1 MMKGSWI
8 NLFIVFIVF
17 PFLSKGQ
24 DHIYS
29 QFYNS
34 PIYLNPALTGQ
45 FEGDIRFNALY
56 RNQWTGLSGDFSYMS
71 ASADLNLQK
80 LNSGVGLIFNRSSEG
95 TAYLQKNNIALSYS
109 YIIGGDNFT
118 LSFGLQGG
126 ITNQKLN
133 WDKLVFGDQ
142 IDINAGIIPGGIS
155 GAERPNV
162 DSRFYFDAAA
172 GGNIVYKNFMLG
184 LGAHHLNRPDESLSG
199 FQTRLP
205 VRISANMSYKLAIVP
220 DQYDRDGAYLIPSI
234 VAYRQQNVMSFSLG
248 TQFKYAG
255 VNAGIWYR
263 NDGGTNGNDAI
274 VFSVIFDIFNRRT
287 NGEKFRIGLS
297 HDATTSKL
305 NYTNTGGTSEIGVGY
320 EKYWP
325 NSSNYGRSNGLRCY
339 DFY

>member
-1 MMKGSWI
+1 MKRRIYLIMTVLILPLIS
-8 NLFIVFIVF
+8 LA
-17 PFLSKGQ
+17 Q

-95 TAYLQKNNIALSYS
+95 KAYLQKNNIAASYS
-109 YIIGGDNFT
+109 YIIGGDDFA
-118 LSFGLQGG
+118 LSFGLQAG

-142 IDINAGIIPGGIS
+142 IDITTGIIPGSIS

-172 GGNIVYKNFMLG
+172 GGNIVYGKFMLG
-184 LGAHHLNRPDESLSG
+184 LGLHHINRPDESLAGYQAKLPMRVSG
-199 FQTRLP
+199 N
-205 VRISANMSYKLAIVP
+205 ISYKLTLIA
-220 DQYDRDGAYLIPSI
+220 DQYDRDGTYLIPSA
-234 VAYRQQNVMSFSLG
+234 VVYRQQNVMSFSVG

-255 VNAGIWYR
+255 INAGIWYR
-263 NDGGTNGNDAI
+263 NDGNSQGNDAV

-287 NGEKFRIGLS
+287 NGEKFRIGIS
-297 HDATTSKL
+297 HDATTSKI

-320 EKYWP
+320 EKYWS
-325 NSSNYGRSNGLRCY
+325 NSSNGGRANGLRCY

>member
-1 MMKGSWI
+1 MSRWI
-8 NLFIVFIVF
+8 NLLLLIMVVPLITI
-17 PFLSKGQ
+17 GQ

-29 QFYNS
+29 QFYNA
-34 PIYLNPALTGQ
+34 PVYLNPALTGQ

-95 TAYLQKNNIALSYS
+95 TAYLQKNNIALNYS
-109 YIIGGDNFT
+109 YIIGGDDFT

-142 IDINAGIIPGGIS
+142 IDGTAGIIPGVIS
-155 GAERPNV
+155 GAERPNI

-172 GGNIVYKNFMLG
+172 GTNLVYKNFMVGVG
-184 LGAHHLNRPDESLSG
+184 LHHLNRPDESLAG
-199 FQTRLP
+199 FQAKLP
-205 VRISANMSYKLAIVP
+205 MRISGNLSYKLALIP
-220 DQYDRDGAYLIPSI
+220 DQYDRDGTYLIPSI
-234 VAYRQQNVMSFSLG
+234 VAYKQQNVTSFSFG

-255 VNAGIWYR
+255 INAGIWYR
-263 NDGGTNGNDAI
+263 NDGNSNGNDAI

-287 NGEKFRIGLS
+287 NGEKFRIGIS
-297 HDATTSKL
+297 HDATTSKI
-305 NYTNTGGTSEIGVGY
+305 NYTNTGGTSEIGLGY
-320 EKYWP
+320 EKYWS
-325 NSSNYGRSNGLRCY
+325 NSTNYGRANGLRCY

>member
-1 MMKGSWI
+1 MKRRWI
-8 NLFIVFIVF
+8 NIIILLFTF
-17 PFLSKGQ
+17 PFIIRGQ

-80 LNSGVGLIFNRSSEG
+80 LNSGVGIIFNRSSEG

-109 YIIGGDNFT
+109 YIIGGDDFT

-133 WDKLVFGDQ
+133 WDRLVFGDQ

-184 LGAHHLNRPDESLSG
+184 LGTHHINRPDESLAG
-199 FQTRLP
+199 YQAKLP
-205 VRISANMSYKLAIVP
+205 MRFSANMSYKLAIIP
-220 DQYDRDGAYLIPSI
+220 DRYDRDGAYLIPSV

-248 TQFKYAG
+248 TQFKYSG

-320 EKYWP
+320 EKYWS
-325 NSSNYGRSNGLRCY
+325 NSSNYGQANGLRCY